1 MSTQPFQIPNPGMR
15 PGKKKAGTN
24 VAALG
29 LLVGILF
36 PVVAILVLYF
46 FWPTSGT
53 FGDYMHTFVSVHNS
67 YDMNKA
73 SKVLSLSMIAN
84 LIPFYFFLNKKQFL
98 AVRGILMSMVLFFL
112 LFVLYRFVWS

>member
-1 MSTQPFQIPNPGMR
+1 MTTEPFQIPSPGMR
-15 PGKKKAGTN
+15 PKKKAGLN

-29 LLVGILF
+29 LLVGIIF
-36 PVVAILVLYF
+36 PVIAILVLFF

-53 FGDYMHTFVSVHNS
+53 FGDYMHTFVSVNNS

-84 LIPFYFFLNKKQFL
+84 LIPFYFFLNKKYFL
-98 AVRGILMSMVLFFL
+98 AVRGILMSMILFFL

>member
-1 MSTQPFQIPNPGMR
+1 MTTNPIQIPNAGNR
-15 PGKKKAGTN
+15 TNKKKGGTN
-24 VAALG
+24 VAAIG

-36 PVVAILVLYF
+36 PILGILIMYF

-53 FGDYMHTFVSVHNS
+53 FKEYLLSFVSVNNA
-67 YDMNKA
+67 YEMNKA

-84 LIPFYFFLNKKQFL
+84 LIPFYFFLNKKQYL

-112 LFVLYRFVWS
+112 VFVLYRFVWS